1 MRPGQ
6 IRGRAKTE
14 NANPKDSAY
23 WLRPYGAA
31 RRERNQEDSGGYF
44 APIH

>member
-6 IRGRAKTE
+6 IGGCAKAE

-31 RRERNQEDSGGYF
+31 RREGDGEESGGCF